1 MKGINNMADIDLATK
16 ILNIKKKLQQKD
28 NESIKLQT
36 QIDMTVKTL
45 KEKYKLTPEEAED
58 ALEKL
63 EKKIKANKEKIK
75 NGIAKIEEEYDLN

>member
-1 MKGINNMADIDLATK
+1 MKMADIDLATK
-16 ILNIKKKLQQKD
+16 ILNIKKKLQARD

-45 KEKYKLTPEEAED
+45 KEKYNLTPEEAETE
-58 ALEKL
+58 LEKL

-75 NGIAKIEEEYDLN
+75 TGITKIEEYYELN

>member
-1 MKGINNMADIDLATK
+1 MADIDLATK
-16 ILNIKKKLQQKD
+16 ILNIKKKLQARD

-45 KEKYKLTPEEAED
+45 KEKYNLTPEEAETE
-58 ALEKL
+58 LEKL

-75 NGIAKIEEEYDLN
+75 TGITKIEEYYELN

>member
-1 MKGINNMADIDLATK
+1 LKGIMKMADIDLATK
-16 ILNIKKKLQQKD
+16 ILNIKKKLQARD

-45 KEKYKLTPEEAED
+45 KEKYNLTPEEAETE
-58 ALEKL
+58 LEKL

-75 NGIAKIEEEYDLN
+75 TGITKIEEYYELN